1 MCPLNHLDTGSIGTQ
16 TLDVIRNSPED
27 FSVDVLAAG
36 SSADQVMKQIV
47 EFKPQVVVMAQPKA
61 ALATSP
67 VSVAGTRHSGQRT
80 WRPCA
85 ERMAASAHSRCTRDA
100 GHQICT
106 RNGGTACAVP
116 SAGTA

>member
-1 MCPLNHLDTGSIGTQ
+1 MTSVAVLGSTGSIGTQ

-61 ALATSP
+61 ADKIRSEFHLSLI
-67 VSVAGTRHSGQRT
+67 H
-80 WRPCA
+80 
-85 ERMAASAHSRCTRDA
+85 
-100 GHQICT
+100 I
-106 RNGGTACAVP
+106 
-116 SAGTA
+116 